1 MIYWKTLKREK
12 FIFYGRLFMFF
23 FVHVILN
30 IYKQYINIFKLL
42 FSASGP
48 VMENGPQ
55 NQTILDGKDAT
66 LTCNAVAA
74 PIPNT
79 TWIYN
84 GKSLIIKLI
93 NNNL

>member
-1 MIYWKTLKREK
+1 MVDCLC
-12 FIFYGRLFMFF
+12 FF

-30 IYKQYINIFKLL
+30 IYKQNINIFKLL

>member
-1 MIYWKTLKREK
+1 
-12 FIFYGRLFMFF
+12 
-23 FVHVILN
+23 
-30 IYKQYINIFKLL
+30 
-42 FSASGP
+42 
-48 VMENGPQ
+48 MENGPQ

-84 GKSLIIKLI
+84 GKSSDSYNARYVEI
-93 NNNL
+93 

>member
-1 MIYWKTLKREK
+1 
-12 FIFYGRLFMFF
+12 
-23 FVHVILN
+23 
-30 IYKQYINIFKLL
+30 
-42 FSASGP
+42 
-48 VMENGPQ
+48 MENGPQ

-84 GKSLIIKLI
+84 GKCPLDTFGSCKQLMHVTWKFDK
-93 NNNL
+93 

>member
-1 MIYWKTLKREK
+1 MTNC
-12 FIFYGRLFMFF
+12 LFLSLS
-23 FVHVILN
+23 ILRAWVT
-30 IYKQYINIFKLL
+30 FSLL
-42 FSASGP
+42 VDKIIIHMSLLSASGP

-55 NQTILDGKDAT
+55 NLTILDGKDAT

-84 GKSLIIKLI
+84 GK
-93 NNNL
+93 

>member
-1 MIYWKTLKREK
+1 M
-12 FIFYGRLFMFF
+12 
-23 FVHVILN
+23 
-30 IYKQYINIFKLL
+30 

-55 NQTILDGKDAT
+55 NQTILDGKDTT